1 MRTISLK
8 TKLVLI
14 VLVLFF
20 VLAPATAYFAIEY
33 SKSCFN
39 DAIQRQQMIMVER
52 IADELD
58 HRIEA
63 TVAALASSAKAVTPE
78 IVADPRR
85 AEQFLYDRIGLEAI
99 FDSGVFIYTTAGRLL
114 AETAHRPSRVGFD
127 FSFREHVRKTI
138 STGKPFISAPY
149 IPNPQHVHPVIM
161 FTMPVFAGNGRLI
174 AVLAGSIDLM
184 QRNFLGELADAKI
197 GKKGYFCL
205 YTHGRTILM
214 YPDRNLIFTKESEP
228 QVERYVMDADAGR
241 EVAGEITGRHGAG
254 ALAAFK
260 RLDTVDWI
268 LSANY
273 PLTEAYEPA
282 RRLVRL
288 AWWIVGCGGVIAAV
302 VMWLVM
308 QHLISPLLSMT
319 AQIKQIGSGGA
330 GSMTVKVDSNDEI
343 RETAEAFNLLMEELR
358 CREQQ
363 AITLQKEAM
372 QAQHLVALGE
382 LAAGVAHEIN
392 NPINGI
398 INCAQILADDC
409 RRAGGEPEVAQRIMR
424 EGERIAVIVRNLLSF
439 ARTDGGEKLP
449 VRLID
454 VLADTLAL
462 FTAQLA
468 REGITLTVAVPA
480 GLPVVNAYPHQLQQ
494 VFLNILS
501 NARYALLRKCPA
513 PAEGRRLEIR
523 GEYRAGEMV
532 RLLFVDNGT
541 GIPAGVVEQVMV
553 PFFTTKPPGQ
563 GTGLGLSISHSIVTE
578 HGGRLRIES
587 REGEFTIVTVELP
600 AARQE
605 S

>member
-33 SKSCFN
+33 SKSCFTE
-39 DAIQRQQMIMVER
+39 AIQHQQVIMVER

-58 HRIEA
+58 HRITA
-63 TVAALASSAKAVTPE
+63 TVAALASAAKAVSPA
-78 IVADPRR
+78 IVADHRR
-85 AEQFLYDRIGLEAI
+85 AERFLSDRIGLEAI
-99 FDSGVFIYTTAGRLL
+99 FDSGVFIYTPTGRLL
-114 AETAHRPSRVGFD
+114 AETTHRPSRFGLD
-127 FSFREHVRKTI
+127 FSYREHVRKTI
-138 STGKPFISAPY
+138 ATGKPFISAPY
-149 IPNPQHVHPVIM
+149 IPNPEHQHPVVM
-161 FTMPVFAGNGRLI
+161 FTMPVFAGDGHLA

-184 QRNFLGELADAKI
+184 QRNFLGELAEAKI

-214 YPDRNLIFTKESEP
+214 HPDRNQIFTKETDP
-228 QVERYVMDADAGR
+228 QVEQYVGQADTGR
-241 EVAGEITGRHGAG
+241 EVAGETAGLNGHGS
-254 ALAAFK
+254 LAAFK
-260 RLDTVDWI
+260 RLETVDWV

-273 PLTEAYEPA
+273 PLTEAYQPV

-288 AWWIVGCGGVIAAV
+288 AWWIVGCGGMVAAV

-319 AQIKQIGSGGA
+319 AQIKRIGA
-330 GSMTVKVDSNDEI
+330 GGGESMTVRVDSNDEI
-343 RETAEAFNLLMEELR
+343 RETAEAFNTLMEELR
-358 CREQQ
+358 LREQQ
-363 AITLQKEAM
+363 TIALQKDAL
-372 QAQHLVALGE
+372 QARHLAALGE

-398 INCAQILADDC
+398 INCAELLADESQS
-409 RRAGGEPEVAQRIMR
+409 GGEPDLAQRIMR
-424 EGERIAVIVRNLLSF
+424 EGERIAVIVRNLLSL
-439 ARTDGGEKLP
+439 ARPDDGEKLP
-449 VRLID
+449 VRLAD
-454 VLADTLAL
+454 VVAETLSL

-468 REGITLTVAVPA
+468 REGIALAVAVPA
-480 GLPVVNAYPHQLQQ
+480 ALPPVNADPHQLQQ
-494 VFLNILS
+494 VFLNILG
-501 NARYALLRKCPA
+501 NARHALLHKQPA
-513 PAEGRRLEIR
+513 DPAGKRLEIR
-523 GEYRAGEMV
+523 GECGDEGLV
-532 RLLFVDNGT
+532 RLTFFDNGT
-541 GIPAGVVEQVMV
+541 GIPAAIMEQLLI

-578 HGGRLRIES
+578 HGGRMLIES
-587 REGEFTIVTVELP
+587 REGEYTAVVVELP